1 MSRIAL
7 ISDIHANLPALE
19 AVMKDIEQLQCDAVY
34 CLGDIVGYNANPSE
48 CLEFIRSRQIPT
60 VRGNHDE
67 EAIGEDNPAG
77 MNPVAYSALMWT
89 RQQLSDEQKKWL
101 RRAPFQRILP
111 NEIVL
116 VHATQD
122 KPNSWA
128 YVTNVDTATHSINM
142 LRDNQFLC
150 FNGHTHVPRTF
161 IRHEGSIQEY
171 ESGDIQLL
179 KTNKYLINVGSVGQ
193 PRDGDPRAAYGILD
207 TNGMVYYQ
215 RRVEY
220 DLEEAQRRILAAG
233 LPDMLARDWGKEYN
247 PSANSGRTSK
257 AGSWKC
263 GAILAVF
270 LYSPVRN
277 VGKRGKPHVRKGSQ
291 TRIAACLACHKS
303 VEFCATNEDLY
314 HQTTPSHAPDAPGGH
329 LSRLCI
335 TRFVPGGPIEQMMQQ
350 QSMSALSGQKA
361 GSQRGDNNLS
371 EADMERLEEQYSLQE
386 PIVTAYLQWLGVLP
400 KKISISREEF
410 GVISGEE
417 PADREDEYAGISD
430 THTKINLNE
439 TGEQVV
445 VVRPDKDSKEVKDAF
460 FPGRLPGK
468 RLRKDG
474 RWRWNPQWTA
484 PNAGP
489 GACGRREMRGP
500 FRTRRKA
507 MPGGP

>member
-179 KTNKYLINVGSVGQ
+179 KTQQIPDQCRFRRTAARRGPPRSLRHSGYGRYGLLPAPRGIRRGGS
-193 PRDGDPRAAYGILD
+193 PAAHSGGRTAGHAGAPTGGRNIAL
-207 TNGMVYYQ
+207 
-215 RRVEY
+215 R
-220 DLEEAQRRILAAG
+220 AQR
-233 LPDMLARDWGKEYN
+233 PDIQ
-247 PSANSGRTSK
+247 GRKPEIRRHFGGFS
-257 AGSWKC
+257 
-263 GAILAVF
+263 VF
-270 LYSPVRN
+270 
-277 VGKRGKPHVRKGSQ
+277 
-291 TRIAACLACHKS
+291 
-303 VEFCATNEDLY
+303 
-314 HQTTPSHAPDAPGGH
+314 
-329 LSRLCI
+329 
-335 TRFVPGGPIEQMMQQ
+335 
-350 QSMSALSGQKA
+350 SMP
-361 GSQRGDNNLS
+361 
-371 EADMERLEEQYSLQE
+371 E
-386 PIVTAYLQWLGVLP
+386 
-400 KKISISREEF
+400 
-410 GVISGEE
+410 
-417 PADREDEYAGISD
+417 
-430 THTKINLNE
+430 
-439 TGEQVV
+439 
-445 VVRPDKDSKEVKDAF
+445 
-460 FPGRLPGK
+460 PGK
-468 RLRKDG
+468 T
-474 RWRWNPQWTA
+474 W
-484 PNAGP
+484 
-489 GACGRREMRGP
+489 
-500 FRTRRKA
+500 KA
-507 MPGGP
+507 TC

>member
-207 TNGMVYYQ
+207 TDGIVYYQ
-215 RRVEY
+215 PRVEY
-220 DLEEAQRRILAAG
+220 DVEEAQRRILAAG
-233 LPDMLARDWGKEYN
+233 LPDMLAR
-247 PSANSGRTSK
+247 
-257 AGSWKC
+257 
-263 GAILAVF
+263 
-270 LYSPVRN
+270 
-277 VGKRGKPHVRKGSQ
+277 
-291 TRIAACLACHKS
+291 
-303 VEFCATNEDLY
+303 
-314 HQTTPSHAPDAPGGH
+314 
-329 LSRLCI
+329 RL
-335 TRFVPGGPIEQMMQQ
+335 
-350 QSMSALSGQKA
+350 
-361 GSQRGDNNLS
+361 
-371 EADMERLEEQYSLQE
+371 
-386 PIVTAYLQWLGVLP
+386 
-400 KKISISREEF
+400 
-410 GVISGEE
+410 GE
-417 PADREDEYAGISD
+417 GI
-430 THTKINLNE
+430 
-439 TGEQVV
+439 
-445 VVRPDKDSKEVKDAF
+445 
-460 FPGRLPGK
+460 
-468 RLRKDG
+468 
-474 RWRWNPQWTA
+474 
-484 PNAGP
+484 
-489 GACGRREMRGP
+489 
-500 FRTRRKA
+500 
-507 MPGGP
+507 